1 MPRCL
6 ELTRHVIC
14 WGLLDFVAPRCA
26 ILQCALFLP
35 LPRTGGTALLRR
47 CSSEIGSV
55 CFLSQAHACRYMRV
69 LVVDLSS
76 TFSLARQLPMLCRFA
91 WGRLRSC
98 ARCGSAAWEA
108 TTLPRVTAHCI
119 DVEVVPDLSWL
130 SILGSRC
137 CLFVRKLAGKLVS
150 FAQADAEATRKSKL
164 LETGRCPSRAFS
176 PYLSVSLR
184 VCVCVSA
191 CLRVCVSACL
201 RVCVSACLRVC
212 VSACL
217 RVCVSSCLRVCVS
230 ACLRVCVS
238 RARECFLFLAQAA
251 TL

>member
-91 WGRLRSC
+91 GTASKLRSL
-98 ARCGSAAWEA
+98 WK
-108 TTLPRVTAHCI
+108 
-119 DVEVVPDLSWL
+119 
-130 SILGSRC
+130 C
-137 CLFVRKLAGKLVS
+137 CLGGDNLAEG
-150 FAQADAEATRKSKL
+150 D
-164 LETGRCPSRAFS
+164 C
-176 PYLSVSLR
+176 SLY
-184 VCVCVSA
+184 
-191 CLRVCVSACL
+191 
-201 RVCVSACLRVC
+201 
-212 VSACL
+212 
-217 RVCVSSCLRVCVS
+217 
-230 ACLRVCVS
+230 
-238 RARECFLFLAQAA
+238 
-251 TL
+251 